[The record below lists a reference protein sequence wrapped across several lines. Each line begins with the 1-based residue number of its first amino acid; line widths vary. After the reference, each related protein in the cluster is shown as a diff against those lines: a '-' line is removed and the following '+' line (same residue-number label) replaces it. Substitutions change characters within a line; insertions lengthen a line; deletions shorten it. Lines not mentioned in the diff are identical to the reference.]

1 MNGMVSDRNEEECK
15 PEKTKQQQ
23 KAHKKKKLTSLEM
36 KLLLK
41 NTSISRKS
49 V

>member
-23 KAHKKKKLTSLEM
+23 KAHKKKK
-36 KLLLK
+36 
-41 NTSISRKS
+41 N
-49 V
+49 

>member
-23 KAHKKKKLTSLEM
+23 KAPTHTKK
-36 KLLLK
+36 
-41 NTSISRKS
+41 N
-49 V
+49 

>member
-23 KAHKKKKLTSLEM
+23 KAHTHTKKTDFIRNETASQKHKHF
-36 KLLLK
+36 
-41 NTSISRKS
+41 
-49 V
+49 